1 MRILIIED
9 AADVAASMKM
19 LLELDGHEVA
29 IAVDGPEGI
38 QLARAFEPH
47 VVFCDI
53 GLPGMDGYE
62 VARAMQ
68 ADAELRGIFRVA
80 ISGYALPGDVARAG
94 AAGFHRHIAK
104 PANPEDIRGA
114 LLEVDGR
121 RV

>member
-9 AADVAASMKM
+9 AEDVAASMQM
-19 LLELDGHEVA
+19 LLEIDGHDVA

-38 QLARAFEPH
+38 GRARVFAPH
-47 VVFCDI
+47 VIFCDI

-62 VARAMQ
+62 VARAME
-68 ADAELRGIFRVA
+68 ADPTLRGIFRVA
-80 ISGYALPGDVARAG
+80 ISGYALPADIARAG
-94 AAGFHRHIAK
+94 DAGFHRHIAK